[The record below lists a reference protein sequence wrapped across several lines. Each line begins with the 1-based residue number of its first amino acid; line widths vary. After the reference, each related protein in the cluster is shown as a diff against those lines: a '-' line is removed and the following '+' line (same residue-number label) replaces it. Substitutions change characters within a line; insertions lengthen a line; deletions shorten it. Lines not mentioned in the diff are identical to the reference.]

1 MRKYSLGVVS
11 APFWVL
17 SSKNISGLVG
27 LNVNDSGVAATDGLV
42 SLVGSRLA
50 TPTTIAN
57 PFHNMS
63 ISPRVNAVALS
74 GDAPAM
80 MVAAGLALRA
90 MG

>member
-1 MRKYSLGVVS
+1 
-11 APFWVL
+11 
-17 SSKNISGLVG
+17 
-27 LNVNDSGVAATDGLV
+27 
-42 SLVGSRLA
+42 LVGSRLA